1 MSASFF
7 LSFRRRRFR
16 MQPRREIKDGGDRQS
31 RFASCV
37 AASSAAAASD
47 SDKNGYHMVS
57 EGEETG
63 GERVQK

>member
-1 MSASFF
+1 
-7 LSFRRRRFR
+7 

-37 AASSAAAASD
+37 ASASD

-57 EGEETG
+57 GG
-63 GERVQK
+63 GEQRVESECRNKKERCILMGEGD